1 MTDQPETPWPQ
12 GHVDAIAEWFRTRL
26 DSGERAAL
34 KRTRDPAR
42 EAAFWRVLL
51 ARRLDE
57 KPERERLAWAEVM
70 RAMSFLAD
78 LHDPEVPLGR
88 ALGRPDP
95 LRDGGGF
102 TQLRF
107 ERLLSAQGERLHDEV
122 RAAVRFLS
130 SKEAKANV
138 ADLAALLLLDP
149 DSDGGKRRRRQIARD
164 YFAAIPRDEAP
175 TS

>member
-1 MTDQPETPWPQ
+1 MTEKSDLPWPQ
-12 GHVDAIAEWFRTRL
+12 AHVDAIAEWFRDRL
-26 DSGERAAL
+26 DRGERAAL

-42 EAAFWRVLL
+42 EAAFWRVLIAL
-51 ARRLDE
+51 GLDQ
-57 KPERERLAWAEVM
+57 KPEGERLAWAEVM

-78 LHDPEVPLGR
+78 FHESGVPLGR

-95 LRDGGGF
+95 AHEGGGF

-122 RAAVRFLS
+122 RAAVRFLA
-130 SKEAKANV
+130 SKEARANV

-149 DSDGGKRRRRQIARD
+149 DSDGGKKRRRQVARD
-164 YFAAIPRDEAP
+164 YFAVAPRAEAP
-175 TS
+175 TT